1 MPIEMVWQNAFVAY
15 VSGKMTEDMACYNAV
30 RSLRSKIYNASLSAK
45 GEVADHYTYLLF
57 VVDKKLNE

>member
-1 MPIEMVWQNAFVAY
+1 
-15 VSGKMTEDMACYNAV
+15 MTEDMACYNVV